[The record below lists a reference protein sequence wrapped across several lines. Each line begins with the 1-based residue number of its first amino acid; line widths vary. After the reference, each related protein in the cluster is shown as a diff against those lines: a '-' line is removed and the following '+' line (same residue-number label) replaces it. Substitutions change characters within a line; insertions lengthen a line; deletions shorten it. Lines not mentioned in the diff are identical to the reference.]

1 MATCAACEAE
11 MDVDEFDVERGDLLS
26 CPWCGANLE
35 VIRIGPVELE
45 AAVDEVDED
54 GELLAA
60 GRGGEEPDDGDDGF
74 D

>member
-45 AAVDEVDED
+45 AVVDED

>member
-45 AAVDEVDED
+45 AAVDED